1 MLRLFTLIGLVI
13 ATQGCRKEVD
23 TQEKAALVAAMD
35 FTMCGGCGG
44 WVVKVDNATYRA
56 ELPPQFTKPDTP
68 VWLRYKK
75 DESREPK
82 KAGNWIT
89 ILSIRERLP

>member
-1 MLRLFTLIGLVI
+1 MFRLFTVIGLAI
-13 ATQGCRKEVD
+13 ATLGCHKEVD
-23 TQEKAALVAAMD
+23 TQEKAA
-35 FTMCGGCGG
+35 FTTCGGCGG
-44 WVVKVDNATYRA
+44 WVVKVDDATYRA
-56 ELPPQFTKPDTP
+56 ELPTQFAKPDTP

-75 DESREPK
+75 DETSEPK